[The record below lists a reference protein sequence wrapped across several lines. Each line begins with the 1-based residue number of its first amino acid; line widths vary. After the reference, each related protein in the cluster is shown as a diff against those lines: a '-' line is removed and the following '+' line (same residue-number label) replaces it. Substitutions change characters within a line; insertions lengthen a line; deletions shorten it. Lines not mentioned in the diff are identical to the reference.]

1 MANSRSGK
9 ASRSRPRIRVMSW
22 PAFRNR
28 RENPYNA
35 LLFTALQKAGVE
47 VKEFS
52 VQRLLFGPPADV
64 LHMHWAP
71 TSRIRGNSRKRVKR
85 TSLELMLLLR
95 AAKLRGMKI
104 VWTAHDIGAHDRR
117 SHEDL
122 EKPYWSRVAYY
133 LDALISLSATALDQ
147 VRERYPALKTV
158 PAFITRHGHYCG
170 AYPRNTGPDESRKRL
185 GIASDA
191 NVYSFVGQ
199 MRPYKNLPVLLRAFR
214 GVEDPHAV
222 LVIAGML
229 KLDETRAE
237 FDELAAAD
245 ARVKVFGGFI
255 DDASMQLYLEAADLV
270 VLPYRDILNSGSAI
284 LAVSFDR
291 PVLVPAHGSMTELAS
306 DVGSDWVLTYEG
318 TLTPAILEAAMSA
331 AKQKKGGKPSL
342 SRLDWVEIA
351 AQTRDIYAA
360 LVSESPR

>member
-1 MANSRSGK
+1 MAKQRSHNVSSSSAG
-9 ASRSRPRIRVMSW
+9 IRVISW

-35 LLFTALQKAGVE
+35 LLFTALQKIGVD

-52 VQRLLFGPPADV
+52 VQRLLFGPHADV

-71 TSRIRGNSRKRVKR
+71 TSRIRGNSRRRVKR

-95 AAKLRGMKI
+95 AARLRGMKI

-117 SHEDL
+117 VHEDL
-122 EKPYWSRVAYY
+122 EKPYWTRVAYY

-147 VRERYPALKTV
+147 VRNRYPALNTV

-170 AYPRNTGPDESRKRL
+170 AYPRTVGPAASRAML
-185 GIASDA
+185 GISPDA
-191 NVYSFVGQ
+191 TVYAFVGQ
-199 MRPYKNLPVLLRAFR
+199 LRPYKNLPALLRAFR
-214 GVEDPHAV
+214 NVSDPNAV

-229 KLDETRAE
+229 KLDDTRAE

-245 ARVKVFGGFI
+245 TRVKVFGGFI
-255 DDASMQLYLEAADLV
+255 DDESMQLYLEAADLV

-291 PVLVPAHGSMTELAS
+291 PVLVPAHGSMIELAS

-318 TLTPAILEAAMSA
+318 SITSEILEAAMA
-331 AKQKKGGKPSL
+331 AATRKKGDHPSL
-342 SRLDWVEIA
+342 SRLDWTDIA